1 MKKLLLLALLAA
13 TSAAISCSK
22 EDLQPDC
29 GCKGPNVLILKNK
42 RAVHEGAGLFTF
54 THPITLN
61 KISAWACDADSL
73 WARSANREIPDYTIS
88 GNLKKECIVGQTL
101 VIVYP
106 SIEITAIQKD

>member
-1 MKKLLLLALLAA
+1 MKKLLLLTILAA

-22 EDLQPDC
+22 DDLQPDC
-29 GCKGPNVLILKNK
+29 GCEAPTLLILKNK

-61 KISAWACDADSL
+61 QASAWACDADSL

-88 GNLKKECIVGQTL
+88 GNLKKACFVGPT
-101 VIVYP
+101 VMIVYP
-106 SIEITAIQKD
+106 SIEITAIKKD